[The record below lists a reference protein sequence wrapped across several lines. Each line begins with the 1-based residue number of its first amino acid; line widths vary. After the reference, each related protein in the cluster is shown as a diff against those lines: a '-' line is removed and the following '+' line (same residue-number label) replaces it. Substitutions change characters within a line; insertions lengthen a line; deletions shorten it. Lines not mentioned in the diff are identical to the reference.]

1 MAFENIFVMEF
12 MIELVEEFNRIAMM
26 DRSC

>member
-1 MAFENIFVMEF
+1 MTFENIFVMEF
-12 MIELVEEFNRIAMM
+12 VIELVEEFNRIAMM